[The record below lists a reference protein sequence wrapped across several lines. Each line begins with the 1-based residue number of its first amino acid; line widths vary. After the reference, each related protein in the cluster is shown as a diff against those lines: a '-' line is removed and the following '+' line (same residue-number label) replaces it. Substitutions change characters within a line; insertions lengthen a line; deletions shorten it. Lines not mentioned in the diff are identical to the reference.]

1 MFDVLSIILQIR
13 ENWVALQRFLIYK
26 YSFLSAFVSI
36 FEFIH
41 KMTAMVYVSV
51 IVFYKKDSL
60 LFFLIHKTA
69 IRGVTSTI

>member
-13 ENWVALQRFLIYK
+13 ENRVALQRLLIYK

-36 FEFIH
+36 LEVTH

-51 IVFYKKDSL
+51 IVFCKKDISAV
-60 LFFLIHKTA
+60 I
-69 IRGVTSTI
+69 VNSQNSN